1 MELPFDAYQM
11 ARLEPKTSHAQ
22 MCRVQASPH
31 LFMEYLSLDK
41 DPPLRWEVGISLC
54 LSCVRDGIFS

>member
-22 MCRVQASPH
+22 MSRVQASLH
-31 LFMEYLSLDK
+31 LFMPKLK
-41 DPPLRWEVGISLC
+41 HPPLRCEVGISLYLDC
-54 LSCVRDGIFS
+54 CM

>member
-11 ARLEPKTSHAQ
+11 ARLEPKTSHDQ

-31 LFMEYLSLDK
+31 LFMEYLSLD
-41 DPPLRWEVGISLC
+41 
-54 LSCVRDGIFS
+54 